1 MLIPITFN
9 PTSSHQTPKL
19 PPILAKISN
28 DEVVLIELQGKLEV
42 PQSSNKNGQLVGELK
57 LDETDSRKA
66 TLMIGHNL
74 LEGTIVQLSKPL
86 AILHRSGAEI
96 DSSGVSSKD
105 GDEEEEEKHVT
116 SNQISWESIGI
127 VKRKV
132 VFAKR
137 PMLIV
142 GPSS

>member
-1 MLIPITFN
+1 
-9 PTSSHQTPKL
+9 
-19 PPILAKISN
+19 
-28 DEVVLIELQGKLEV
+28 
-42 PQSSNKNGQLVGELK
+42 
-57 LDETDSRKA
+57 
-66 TLMIGHNL
+66 MIGHNL

-86 AILHRSGAEI
+86 AILHRSGSEI
-96 DSSGVSSKD
+96 DSSGVTSKD
-105 GDEEEEEKHVT
+105 GDEEEEKHVT

>member
-1 MLIPITFN
+1 
-9 PTSSHQTPKL
+9 
-19 PPILAKISN
+19 
-28 DEVVLIELQGKLEV
+28 
-42 PQSSNKNGQLVGELK
+42 
-57 LDETDSRKA
+57 
-66 TLMIGHNL
+66 MIGHNL

-96 DSSGVSSKD
+96 DSSGVTSKD
-105 GDEEEEEKHVT
+105 GDEEEEKHVT